1 MTQEFINEMG
11 SCLWRHTLEEAPAI
25 IERHINEIDFDD
37 DDDVEKIIGYILDAI
52 RTEED
57 TSLLEIFVSK
67 GLDINY
73 KLLGKECLILK
84 IADCTYYKAAFEK
97 AVELGADVYSE
108 NNKGDNV
115 LLIAANREFMTW
127 NKDNQEEL
135 AVHIADNYDLSRLDK
150 ADKYGLTPL
159 MYAVISKKHQL
170 ADALIAKGS
179 DVNGTGT
186 SPLGGFYYWMDMN
199 GVSPLALAIRH
210 GNTEM
215 VKKLLDAGA
224 DEELRD
230 AKGLPPVF
238 SLIQF
243 PSNFQREFSYVHPIY
258 KHKSEIT
265 GLLKNLDLTNEKNYT
280 VLMQSLSSQTQC
292 YTREITKVLIENGAN
307 VTIVGNDGKSAL
319 LLAAEYSDVD
329 IIKALVKAGADV
341 NAQDNDGNTAL
352 ILSCKRSDE
361 KAARY
366 LIRASADFNIKNNK
380 GESPADLAA
389 ANGLNDVLELMI

>member
-37 DDDVEKIIGYILDAI
+37 DDDVEKVIGYILDAI

-150 ADKYGLTPL
+150 PDKYGLTPL

-179 DVNGTGT
+179 DINGTGT

-258 KHKSEIT
+258 KHKSE
-265 GLLKNLDLTNEKNYT
+265 
-280 VLMQSLSSQTQC
+280 
-292 YTREITKVLIENGAN
+292 
-307 VTIVGNDGKSAL
+307 
-319 LLAAEYSDVD
+319 
-329 IIKALVKAGADV
+329 
-341 NAQDNDGNTAL
+341 
-352 ILSCKRSDE
+352 
-361 KAARY
+361 
-366 LIRASADFNIKNNK
+366 
-380 GESPADLAA
+380 
-389 ANGLNDVLELMI
+389 